1 MFHSGGHSYPK
12 NYVMTIGVDFC
23 VKVVNIPE
31 TNSAV
36 ELYLFDTAGQSIF
49 NQRELGAKY
58 WENAS
63 MVAVVYDVS
72 SRESFQSAAKW
83 LQGVRA
89 IRPNNPIGGVLIA
102 NKIDLR
108 ETGRDVVSS
117 EEGEQFAQQNGLMYF
132 ECSAMQGTDVDAPFN
147 FMADAFYRKY
157 EEMVDHCEKLA

>member
-1 MFHSGGHSYPK
+1 
-12 NYVMTIGVDFC
+12 
-23 VKVVNIPE
+23 
-31 TNSAV
+31 
-36 ELYLFDTAGQSIF
+36 
-49 NQRELGAKY
+49 
-58 WENAS
+58 

-132 ECSAMQGTDVDAPFN
+132 ECSAVSSALCVCMPNVCHMLPSNICSVRRCREQTLMPHSTSWQMHFTGST
-147 FMADAFYRKY
+147 RKW
-157 EEMVDHCEKLA
+157 